1 MFVFMFILFFMDNDE
16 KVIEGIE
23 DIKEK
28 FVIYSF
34 EVDFF
39 EMVEMI
45 VEDEEKEKILF

>member
-1 MFVFMFILFFMDNDE
+1 MFILFLMDSED
-16 KVIEGIE
+16 KVIESIE

-28 FVIYSF
+28 FFIYLF

-45 VEDEEKEKILF
+45 VEDEEKKILF